1 MGFFYKKYTKYEL
14 WIKNKY
20 REDIKSQRQEVDRG
34 RESLVH
40 AGKIVHKSSAKITMY
55 IYIKFLLWNEK
66 Y

>member
-55 IYIKFLLWNEK
+55 I
-66 Y
+66 